1 MDMKSSDN
9 WKKKDIYNVVIRK
22 MTFNVFERNGA
33 VILRGVCL
41 STVYASDSIT
51 YIFSDLI

>member
-1 MDMKSSDN
+1 MKSSDN
-9 WKKKDIYNVVIRK
+9 WKKKDIYSVVIRK

>member
-9 WKKKDIYNVVIRK
+9 WKKKDIYSVVIRK

-33 VILRGVCL
+33 VIYLG
-41 STVYASDSIT
+41 
-51 YIFSDLI
+51 